1 MNPYIILTDVTCDLS
16 PAIREQFGITDYVHG
31 HVSISDGRELV
42 TTLDWSNISREDFYT
57 CLGDRRMQV
66 STAPASPEEYYEY
79 FKKYAEAGTDIISI
93 SISSKISSTYNVA
106 VGAAER
112 VRAEYPERRII
123 CVDSLRMSGSMGI
136 LVCYAHELQREGKP
150 LDEVA
155 KWLEANRLRVHQ
167 MGPIDDLIFV
177 ARRGRISMG
186 KAIMGSFAGVKPMGD
201 CNRDGYVTVLTK
213 AKGMKKALNAT
224 VAYVREVAADV
235 QDQYLL
241 VIHSNRE
248 EYAMTLKEKLEKE
261 LAPKQVLVSDSY
273 SASGTNIGPGMVGVY
288 FLGDEVSE
296 ELTRER
302 EIMTR
307 VMESVR

>member
-1 MNPYIILTDVTCDLS
+1 MDPYIILTDVTCDLS
-16 PAIREQFGITDYVHG
+16 PAIREQFGITDYIHG

-42 TTLDWSNISREDFYT
+42 TTLDWSNISREDFYN

-66 STAPASPEEYYEY
+66 STAPASPEEYYEH

-112 VRAEYPERRII
+112 VRAEYPERRIV
-123 CVDSLRMSGSMGI
+123 CVDALRMSGSMGL
-136 LVCYAHELQREGKP
+136 LVCYAHELQREGKT
-150 LDEVA
+150 LDEVVD
-155 KWLEANRLRVHQ
+155 WLENNRMRVHQ

-224 VAYVREVAADV
+224 VSYVGEVAADV
-235 QDQYLL
+235 QNQYLL
-241 VIHSNRE
+241 IVHSNRE
-248 EYAMTLKEKLEKE
+248 EYAMTLKEKLETR
-261 LAPKQVLVSDSY
+261 LNPKQVLVSDSY

-296 ELTRER
+296 DLAAER
-302 EIMTR
+302 EIMAR

>member
-16 PAIREQFGITDYVHG
+16 PEIRAYFGMTDYVHG
-31 HVSISDGRELV
+31 YVSISDGRDLK
-42 TTLDWSNISREDFYT
+42 TLLDWSLISREDFYG
-57 CLGDRRMQV
+57 CLGNRQMKV
-66 STAPASPEEYYEY
+66 STAPASPEEYYQI
-79 FKKYAEAGTDIISI
+79 FKEYAEKGYDVLSV
-93 SISSKISSTYNVA
+93 SISSKISSTYGVA

-112 VRAEYPERRII
+112 VKAEYPDRTLY
-123 CVDSLRMSGSMGI
+123 CLDALRMSGSMGL
-136 LVCYAHELQREGKP
+136 LVMYALELQKNGASMQ
-150 LDEVA
+150 EVID
-155 KWLEANRLRVHQ
+155 WLESNKMRVHQ

-224 VAYVREVAADV
+224 VAYVGEVAADV
-235 QDQYLL
+235 QNQYLL
-241 VIHSNRE
+241 IVHSNRE
-248 EYAMTLKEKLEKE
+248 EYAMTLKEKLESE
-261 LAPKQVLVSDSY
+261 LHPKQVLVSDSY

-296 ELTRER
+296 DLTAER
-302 EIMTR
+302 EIMAR

>member
-1 MNPYIILTDVTCDLS
+1 MDPYIILTDVTCDLS
-16 PAIREQFGITDYVHG
+16 PAIREQFGITDYIHG

-42 TTLDWSNISREDFYT
+42 TTLDWSNISREDFYN

-66 STAPASPEEYYEY
+66 STAPASPEEYYEH

-112 VRAEYPERRII
+112 VRAEYPERRIV
-123 CVDSLRMSGSMGI
+123 CVDALRMSGSMGL
-136 LVCYAHELQREGKP
+136 LVCYAHELQREGKT
-150 LDEVA
+150 LDEVVD
-155 KWLEANRLRVHQ
+155 WLENNRMRVHQ

-224 VAYVREVAADV
+224 VAYVGEVAADV
-235 QDQYLL
+235 QNQYLL
-241 VIHSNRE
+241 IVHSNRE
-248 EYAMTLKEKLEKE
+248 EYAMTLKEKLETR
-261 LAPKQVLVSDSY
+261 LNPKQVLVSDSY

-296 ELTRER
+296 DLTAER
-302 EIMTR
+302 EIMAR

>member
-1 MNPYIILTDVTCDLS
+1 MDPYIILTDVTCDLS
-16 PAIREQFGITDYVHG
+16 PAIREQFGITDYIHG

-42 TTLDWSNISREDFYT
+42 TTLDWSNITREDFYN

-66 STAPASPEEYYEY
+66 STAPASPEEYYEH

-123 CVDSLRMSGSMGI
+123 CVDALRMSGSMGL
-136 LVCYAHELQREGKP
+136 LVCYAHELQREGKT
-150 LDEVA
+150 LDEVVD
-155 KWLEANRLRVHQ
+155 WLENNRMRVHQ

-201 CNRDGYVTVLTK
+201 CNRDGYVTVLAK

-224 VAYVREVAADV
+224 VAYIREVAADV
-235 QDQYLL
+235 QSQYLL
-241 VIHSNRE
+241 IVHSNRE
-248 EYAMTLKEKLEKE
+248 EYAMTLKEKLESELQPKE
-261 LAPKQVLVSDSY
+261 VLVSDAY

-296 ELTRER
+296 ELAVEK
-302 EIMTR
+302 EIMAR
-307 VMESVR
+307 VMESAR

>member
-66 STAPASPEEYYEY
+66 STAPASPEEYYEH

-235 QDQYLL
+235 QNQYLL
-241 VIHSNRE
+241 IVHSNRE

-296 ELTRER
+296 ELARER

>member
-66 STAPASPEEYYEY
+66 STAPASPEEYYEH

-136 LVCYAHELQREGKP
+136 LVCYAHELQREGKT

-201 CNRDGYVTVLTK
+201 CNRDGYVTVLAK

-241 VIHSNRE
+241 VVHSNRE

>member
-66 STAPASPEEYYEY
+66 STAPASPEEYYEH

-201 CNRDGYVTVLTK
+201 CNRDGYVTVLAK

-241 VIHSNRE
+241 VVHSNRE